1 MLGGRDNE
9 KLYTRRAI
17 VMGGLQMGLLGVLG
31 TRLAWLQ
38 IAQGHRYRTLSD
50 KNRINMKMLAP
61 SRGMIV
67 DRYGVPLAVNNQNF
81 RVLLVPEQVEN
92 IEQALRA
99 LQNYVD
105 ITERDIADVLKEAKR
120 SSKFVPIEVKDDLNW
135 KDVATIE
142 VNMPDLPGVFTD
154 SGERRSYPFAEA
166 TAHIVGYVGAVNK
179 SEIDADPVLTLPG
192 FKIGKT
198 GIEKKYDEEMRGEK
212 GTAQV
217 EVNVVGR
224 EVRQLEV
231 NESTPGK
238 RIVLSLDG
246 ELQRYTQHR
255 LSQERSASA
264 VVMDAQTGAVYVL
277 ASSPAFDPNLFISG
291 MPFDI
296 WEELRADPAHP
307 LINKAV
313 AGQYP
318 PASTFKMIVGL
329 AGMRAGL
336 VKPSRTSYC
345 NGKFT
350 LGRDTFHCW
359 KKQGHGRV
367 NFDGALAGS
376 CDVYFYEL
384 AQELGIEKIA
394 QEARLF
400 GLGEKLDFDLSEER
414 PGLVPDK
421 KWKLGYNGQKWQLG
435 ETIVTAIG
443 QGSLL
448 ATPLQLAV
456 MTARMANGGYAVKP
470 WITYDLAQNYNKAQ
484 DWEKI
489 DVSSAHLKAVRQAM
503 NLVVNNE
510 DGTAFRSRIKD
521 PAMAFAGKTGT
532 GQVQRITMAQ
542 RLAGVK
548 NEDLAWQ
555 KRHHAL
561 FVGYAPVGNPRYVCS
576 VVVEHGGGGSTA
588 AAPIAK
594 ELMYEV
600 QKRDPRTKGVE
611 EKIHVEE
618 AKE

>member
-576 VVVEHGGGGSTA
+576 VVVEHGGGGSAT

>member
-231 NESTPGK
+231 NESTAGK

-400 GLGEKLDFDLSEER
+400 GLGEKLDFDLGEER

-484 DWEKI
+484 DWGKI
-489 DVSSAHLKAVRQAM
+489 DVSSAHLKAVRHAM

-576 VVVEHGGGGSTA
+576 VVVEHGGGGSAT

>member
-448 ATPLQLAV
+448 YPLLPQ
-456 MTARMANGGYAVKP
+456 
-470 WITYDLAQNYNKAQ
+470 I
-484 DWEKI
+484 
-489 DVSSAHLKAVRQAM
+489 
-503 NLVVNNE
+503 
-510 DGTAFRSRIKD
+510 
-521 PAMAFAGKTGT
+521 
-532 GQVQRITMAQ
+532 
-542 RLAGVK
+542 
-548 NEDLAWQ
+548 
-555 KRHHAL
+555 
-561 FVGYAPVGNPRYVCS
+561 
-576 VVVEHGGGGSTA
+576 
-588 AAPIAK
+588 
-594 ELMYEV
+594 
-600 QKRDPRTKGVE
+600 
-611 EKIHVEE
+611 
-618 AKE
+618 